1 MNVHKKILGR
11 CYRRPMGFAPVH
23 NPFSWI
29 ATHTY
34 AYPLLEALHI
44 VGIAMLLGSL
54 LLVELRVWGFGAGVP
69 TLPLARLA
77 LPLTLAGFALAATTG
92 SLMFASQPGDLIAN
106 RVFVIKMGLVM
117 LAGLNAA
124 SFHAR
129 GGLQRSD
136 RMARAQTLLSV
147 GIWLAV
153 IFCGRWIA
161 YR

>member
-1 MNVHKKILGR
+1 VQAA
-11 CYRRPMGFAPVH
+11 FH
-23 NPFSWI
+23 NPFAWI
-29 ATHTY
+29 GTHAY

-54 LLVELRVWGFGAGVP
+54 LLLELRVWGVGAALP
-69 TLPLARLA
+69 IEPLARLA
-77 LPLTLAGFALAATTG
+77 LPLTLSGFALAATTG
-92 SLMFASQPGDLIAN
+92 SLMFASQPGDLIGN

-129 GGLQRSD
+129 GGLARGD
-136 RMARAQTLLSV
+136 RTARVQTLLSV

>member
-1 MNVHKKILGR
+1 
-11 CYRRPMGFAPVH
+11 MGFAPVH
-23 NPFSWI
+23 NPFAWI
-29 ATHTY
+29 GTHPY

-54 LLVELRVWGFGAGVP
+54 VLFELRVWGFGAALP
-69 TLPLARLA
+69 MEPLARLA

-106 RVFVIKMGLVM
+106 RIFVIKMGLVM

-129 GGLQRSD
+129 GGLTRSD
-136 RMARAQTLLSV
+136 RTARCQTLLSV

>member
-1 MNVHKKILGR
+1 MQ
-11 CYRRPMGFAPVH
+11 AAAH
-23 NPFSWI
+23 NPFAWI
-29 ATHTY
+29 GTHAY
-34 AYPLLEALHI
+34 AYPLLEVLHI

-54 LLVELRVWGFGAGVP
+54 LLLELRVWGFGTALP
-69 TLPLARLA
+69 IEPLARLA
-77 LPLTLAGFALAATTG
+77 LPLTLAGFALAATSG

-129 GGLQRSD
+129 GGVARID
-136 RMARAQTLLSV
+136 RTARLQTLLSV

>member
-1 MNVHKKILGR
+1 VQAA
-11 CYRRPMGFAPVH
+11 FH
-23 NPFSWI
+23 NPFAWI
-29 ATHTY
+29 GTHAY

-54 LLVELRVWGFGAGVP
+54 LLLELRVWGFGAALP
-69 TLPLARLA
+69 IEPLARLA

-92 SLMFASQPGDLIAN
+92 SLMFASQPQDLIGN

-129 GGLQRSD
+129 GGLARSD
-136 RMARAQTLLSV
+136 RTARVQTLLSV

>member
-1 MNVHKKILGR
+1 
-11 CYRRPMGFAPVH
+11 MGFAPAH
-23 NPFSWI
+23 NPFAWI
-29 ATHTY
+29 GTHAF
-34 AYPLLEALHI
+34 AYPLLEVLHI
-44 VGIAMLLGSL
+44 IGIAMLLGSL
-54 LLVELRVWGFGAGVP
+54 LLVELRVWGFGAALP
-69 TLPLARLA
+69 IEPLARLA

-92 SLMFASQPGDLIAN
+92 LLMFASQPGDLIAN

-136 RMARAQTLLSV
+136 RMARFQTLLSV
-147 GIWLAV
+147 GIWLTV

>member
-1 MNVHKKILGR
+1 
-11 CYRRPMGFAPVH
+11 MGFAPAH
-23 NPFSWI
+23 NPFLWI
-29 ATHTY
+29 GTHAF
-34 AYPLLEALHI
+34 AYPLLEVLHI

-54 LLVELRVWGFGAGVP
+54 LLLELRVWGLGGALP
-69 TLPLARLA
+69 LEPLARLA

-129 GGLQRSD
+129 GGLRRVD
-136 RMARAQTLLSV
+136 RLARAQTLLSV

-153 IFCGRWIA
+153 IVCGRWIA
-161 YR
+161 YL

>member
-1 MNVHKKILGR
+1 MA
-11 CYRRPMGFAPVH
+11 FAPVH
-23 NPFSWI
+23 NPFAWI
-29 ATHTY
+29 VTHPY
-34 AYPLLEALHI
+34 AYPVLEALHI

-54 LLVELRVWGFGAGVP
+54 VLFELRVWGFGAALP
-69 TLPLARLA
+69 IEPLARLA
-77 LPLTLAGFALAATTG
+77 LPLTLAGFVLAATTG

-106 RVFVIKMGLVM
+106 RVFVVKMGLVM

-129 GGLQRSD
+129 GGLARLD
-136 RMARAQTLLSV
+136 RTARFQTLLSV

-161 YR
+161 Y

>member
-1 MNVHKKILGR
+1 
-11 CYRRPMGFAPVH
+11 MGFAPAH
-23 NPFSWI
+23 NPFAWI
-29 ATHTY
+29 GTHAF

-54 LLVELRVWGFGAGVP
+54 LLIELRVWGFGAALPVE
-69 TLPLARLA
+69 PLARLA

-106 RVFVIKMGLVM
+106 RVFVVKMGLVM

-129 GGLQRSD
+129 GGLQRVD
-136 RMARAQTLLSV
+136 PMARAQTLMSV